1 MFIPDDVNLILN
13 ELNNNGY
20 NAYLV
25 GGCVRDTIMGN
36 IPNDYDITTSAT
48 PDEIQRVFQNR
59 KTLDIGIKHGT
70 ITVFTDAGR
79 QVEVTTYRTDGEYLD
94 NRHPENVIFVN
105 DIESDLSRR
114 DFTVNALAYNPQT
127 GLIDVFGGIDDI
139 TNKVIR
145 SVGNPEIRFNEDALR
160 ILRGLRFAS
169 TLNFTIENDTS
180 ESIINNAH
188 LLENVSVERI
198 LVELKKMITGENF
211 ANIAREFSCVLAVI
225 MPELSYSNKDMNTS
239 INRAVLCEND
249 FISRFVVLFLN
260 GNNNDAILAEK
271 CLRHFNCDKKTITS
285 IKNLI
290 ATLESYDDGEIS
302 IKRII
307 NKLGYDDAERYFK
320 ICISLKN
327 DGKSKNNLNEFY
339 RIKNSDE
346 CVFIEDMAVSGKD
359 LISIGFNPRKNMGKI
374 LNTLFEMVL
383 NDEISNEKGSLLF
396 AALELKKQT

>member
-36 IPNDYDITTSAT
+36 IPNDYDITTSAM

-70 ITVFTDAGR
+70 ITVFTDTGR
-79 QVEVTTYRTDGEYLD
+79 QVEVTTYRTDGEYKD
-94 NRHPENVIFVN
+94 NRHPENVTFVDN
-105 DIESDLSRR
+105 VKLDLSRR

-127 GLIDVFGGIDDI
+127 GLIDVFGGVDDI

-145 SVGNPEIRFNEDALR
+145 SVGDPEIRFNEDALR

-169 TLNFTIENDTS
+169 TLNFTIENETS
-180 ESIINNAH
+180 KSIINNAH

-198 LVELKKMITGENF
+198 LVELKKMIIGESF
-211 ANIAREFSCVLAVI
+211 VNIAKDFSCVLNVV
-225 MPELSYSNKDMNTS
+225 MPDFLNSTS
-239 INRAVLCEND
+239 DIHHSIIRAGKCDKD
-249 FISRFVVLFLN
+249 FITRFTVLFLN
-260 GNNNDAILAEK
+260 GTHNDSNLAEK
-271 CLRHFNCDKKTITS
+271 CLKHLNCDKKTIAS
-285 IKNLI
+285 VKNLI
-290 ATLESYDDGEIS
+290 NVYNSLNNTIS
-302 IKRII
+302 VKSII
-307 NKLGYDDAERYFK
+307 NKLGFDDAERYFK
-320 ICISLKN
+320 ICISLKE
-327 DGKSKNNLNEFY
+327 DVKSKDSLNDFY

-359 LISIGFNPRKNMGKI
+359 LISIGFKSNKNLGKI
-374 LNTLFEMVL
+374 LNKLFEMVL
-383 NDEISNEKGSLLF
+383 NDEIQNDKESLLRI
-396 AALELKKQT
+396 AITLKN